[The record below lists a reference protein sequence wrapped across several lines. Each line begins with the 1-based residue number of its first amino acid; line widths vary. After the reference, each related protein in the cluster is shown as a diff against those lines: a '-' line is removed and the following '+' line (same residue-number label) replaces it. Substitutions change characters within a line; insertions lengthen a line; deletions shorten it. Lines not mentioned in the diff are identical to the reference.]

1 MDEFVDSLR
10 KLLRPKG
17 LARLP
22 RLACPLLYTGAEFES
37 HLTPQRKWR
46 GNPLVILPVHPGAS
60 RKIRP
65 PAFQLG
71 IRESGFGIR
80 AYRFS
85 LRPPAHIVLIL
96 LTHHGG
102 EE

>member
-46 GNPLVILPVHPGAS
+46 GNLLVTLPVHPGAS

-65 PAFQLG
+65 PASQLG
-71 IRESGFGIR
+71 IRDSGFAIR
-80 AYRFS
+80 DYY
-85 LRPPAHIVLIL
+85 LGLLPHIVPIV
-96 LTHHGG
+96 LTSRGG
-102 EE
+102 RE